1 MRTDRPRTDTMH
13 QDQGRQGVLPR
24 SNPTHTAIR
33 AARGETNDRDLQGR
47 DCGPIRAV
55 GIGLK
60 TIILPVLRTLFPP
73 KAAYVLPKL
82 LHRDNTTSIFCIGCE
97 VVEQTQIEGSLLSR
111 GRIGQGWFRNVWD
124 LTPLY

>member
-1 MRTDRPRTDTMH
+1 MH

-60 TIILPVLRTLFPP
+60 TIILPVLRTSSPQKQRTFSLN
-73 KAAYVLPKL
+73 YYIE
-82 LHRDNTTSIFCIGCE
+82 TTLRVSFA
-97 VVEQTQIEGSLLSR
+97 
-111 GRIGQGWFRNVWD
+111 
-124 LTPLY
+124 

>member
-1 MRTDRPRTDTMH
+1 MH

-60 TIILPVLRTLFPP
+60 TIILCSVPSSPQKQRTFSLNYYIETTLRVSF
-73 KAAYVLPKL
+73 A
-82 LHRDNTTSIFCIGCE
+82 
-97 VVEQTQIEGSLLSR
+97 
-111 GRIGQGWFRNVWD
+111 
-124 LTPLY
+124 